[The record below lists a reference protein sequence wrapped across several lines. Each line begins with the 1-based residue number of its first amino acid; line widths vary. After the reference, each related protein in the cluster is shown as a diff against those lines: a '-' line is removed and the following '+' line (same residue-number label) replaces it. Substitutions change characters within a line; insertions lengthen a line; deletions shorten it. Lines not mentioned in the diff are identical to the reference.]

1 MKKYRMS
8 FILFFLVALLAYP
21 TMTTAETKKID
32 AVEVDICIIGGDN
45 HFVYKIP
52 KHLHNDTTYFE
63 MKDYIETSL
72 SSHWKVEDAHYE
84 TNQSN
89 VAYTFFIE
97 DLFQERQNGQL
108 KISIPY
114 SILVGMFGEDEG
126 IQLRIMASKLTN
138 WKVNAKE
145 WTSLGFVQPFTFL
158 SEREYVFE
166 GAVNELLQQRVGHL
180 DGSFAKGQMI
190 LYSVIYFSFILVQ
203 VASCLFLARRLK
215 NRILQFPEEIQHFRK
230 LNYMYQIIPLM
241 IITAQIVFLV
251 MSGLLTAFG
260 LYFNPGI
267 DLLFIVGP
275 VLLNIIVL
283 PMFFVTTEREISKEL
298 RNNSVGTGM

>member
-1 MKKYRMS
+1 MKQINRMWH
-8 FILFFLVALLAYP
+8 I
-21 TMTTAETKKID
+21 
-32 AVEVDICIIGGDN
+32 
-45 HFVYKIP
+45 H
-52 KHLHNDTTYFE
+52 
-63 MKDYIETSL
+63 
-72 SSHWKVEDAHYE
+72 
-84 TNQSN
+84 
-89 VAYTFFIE
+89 FFIE

-215 NRILQFPEEIQHFRK
+215 KIESFSFPRRFSILES
-230 LNYMYQIIPLM
+230 LIIC
-241 IITAQIVFLV
+241 T
-251 MSGLLTAFG
+251 
-260 LYFNPGI
+260 
-267 DLLFIVGP
+267 
-275 VLLNIIVL
+275 
-283 PMFFVTTEREISKEL
+283 R
-298 RNNSVGTGM
+298 

>member
-1 MKKYRMS
+1 MKKCQMS
-8 FILFFLVALLAYP
+8 FILFFLIAIIVYP
-21 TMTTAETKKID
+21 MTTIAETLQTD

-52 KHLHNDTTYFE
+52 KRLHNDTTYFE
-63 MKDYIETSL
+63 MKDYIENSL
-72 SSHWKVEDAHYE
+72 SSHWKVEKAHYE

-97 DLFQERQNGQL
+97 DLFQEKQNGQL

-145 WTSLGFVQPFTFL
+145 WATLGFAQPFTFL
-158 SEREYVFE
+158 SEREYIFE
-166 GAVNELLQQRVGHL
+166 GAVNELLQQRVGHF
-180 DGSFAKGQMI
+180 DGSIVKGQMI
-190 LYSVIYFSFILVQ
+190 LYSVIYFSFVLVQ
-203 VASCLFLARRLK
+203 VATCLFLAKRLK
-215 NRILQFPEEIQHFRK
+215 NRILQYPEDMHHFRK

-241 IITAQIVFLV
+241 IITAQIIFLV
-251 MSGLLTAFG
+251 MSGLLTGFG

-275 VLLNIIVL
+275 VLLNIIML
-283 PMFFVTTEREISKEL
+283 PMFFVTTEYDISKEL
-298 RNNSVGTGM
+298 RNNSLDMDM